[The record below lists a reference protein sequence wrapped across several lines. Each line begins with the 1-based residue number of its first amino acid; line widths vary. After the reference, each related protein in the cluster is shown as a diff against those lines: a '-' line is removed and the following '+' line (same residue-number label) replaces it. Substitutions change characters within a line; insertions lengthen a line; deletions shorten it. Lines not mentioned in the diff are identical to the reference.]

1 MPSSKHTKTPLRA
14 SNLSPVHGALYATAF
29 RQIKQKVRDAG
40 ILHPIANEAG
50 FVLVAAIMIL
60 LVLVILGI
68 SSTTTTN
75 IELQIAGNDKTN
87 KQTFYAA
94 DGGTE
99 VGANLLEENISCPEG
114 FAVQPLTIGTVEVVN
129 RDFWLQETLA
139 LPSDTVRDMRLPAND
154 AAPHTNITISG
165 NTTLSHGSALQMIAG
180 YEGLGKGAAS
190 GGASILYDINSQH
203 LGNNNAESTVYLLW
217 RHVVGLEGEC
227 RY

>member
-1 MPSSKHTKTPLRA
+1 MPSSKQVKTPVIA
-14 SNLSPVHGALYATAF
+14 SHPSSTPEALYAIKF
-29 RQIKQKVRDAG
+29 RQIKRRIRDSG
-40 ILHPIANEAG
+40 LLCPLANEEG
-50 FVLVAAIMIL
+50 FVLVAAIMTL
-60 LVLVILGI
+60 LVLIILGI

-99 VGANLLEENISCPEG
+99 VGVNLLEENVACPEG

-139 LPSDTVRDMRLPAND
+139 IPSNTMRDIRLPAND
-154 AAPHTNITISG
+154 AVPHTNITISG
-165 NTTLSHGSALQMIAG
+165 NTALSHGSALQMIAG
-180 YEGLGKGAAS
+180 YEGLGKGTAS
-190 GGASILYDINSQH
+190 GGAAIMYDINSQH

-227 RY
+227 KY